1 MYRVKKTL
9 ENEVNVKNKATDIIT
24 WAIPVTKPIVIWY
37 NAMSQNDIK
46 LVKSRIRITLIFT
59 KSTS

>member
-9 ENEVNVKNKATDIIT
+9 ENEVNVKNKATDIT
-24 WAIPVTKPIVIWY
+24 WAIPVTKPVVIWY
-37 NAMSQNDIK
+37 NAMSQNDIE
-46 LVKSRIRITLIFT
+46 LVKSRIRITLTFI